1 MQRKALIVVTSN
13 SNLGNTNQKT
23 GWFLS
28 EVSHVYWPLHKAG
41 FEITFASPV
50 GGDAPMEESSLK
62 IDDAENKLFV
72 NKYNISNSLKT
83 ISVKEV
89 NPQEFSI
96 IYFAGGHGTMW
107 DFPGNVDINKVTSE
121 IYENGG
127 IVAAVCHGPSA
138 LTDVK
143 LSDGSYLVE
152 GKRINSFTNAEEKEV
167 EKDDI
172 VPFLLETRLKER
184 GAIFVEGEKW
194 ENKVVVDGRII
205 TGQNPQSA
213 ASLGEAIVR
222 VANQIELSQSGKS
235 DEDDSLHWVVQT

>member
-1 MQRKALIVVTSN
+1 
-13 SNLGNTNQKT
+13 
-23 GWFLS
+23 
-28 EVSHVYWPLHKAG
+28 
-41 FEITFASPV
+41 
-50 GGDAPMEESSLK
+50 MEESSLK

-72 NKYNISNSLKT
+72 DKYNISNSLKT

>member
-13 SNLGNTNQKT
+13 SNLGNTNQNT

-41 FEITFASPV
+41 FEITFASPL
-50 GGDAPMEESSLK
+50 GGEAPMEESSLK

-72 NKYNISNSLKT
+72 DKFNVTNSLKT
-83 ISVKEV
+83 TPLKNV
-89 NPQEFSI
+89 NPQDFAV

-107 DFPGNVDINKVTSE
+107 DFPDNIDVNKVTAA

-143 LSDGSYLVE
+143 LSDGSYLIE
-152 GKRINSFTNAEEKEV
+152 GKKINSFTNEEEKEV

-184 GAIFVEGEKW
+184 GAVFEKGEKW

-222 VANQIELSQSGKS
+222 IANQTEFSQGRQS

>member
-72 NKYNISNSLKT
+72 DKYNISNSLKT